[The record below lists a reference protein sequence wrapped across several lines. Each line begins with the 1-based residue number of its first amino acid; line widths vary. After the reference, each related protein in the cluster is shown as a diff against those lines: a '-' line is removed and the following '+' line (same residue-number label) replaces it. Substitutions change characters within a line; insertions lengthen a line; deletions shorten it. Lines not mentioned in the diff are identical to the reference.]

1 MHASSLIP
9 AAMRK
14 RALAALLP
22 QDCVMCGAAE
32 SQSVPA
38 QDHSSLLCGACHAD
52 LPWLPRPCC
61 PVCALPTPGAA
72 VCGRCI
78 ANPPHFDATRAAL
91 AYRYPIEPL
100 MQFYKYRGGVA
111 VGALLAK
118 LLGAAVSTAGPIDFI
133 AFVPLSG
140 ARLAER
146 GFNQALEIARP
157 LSKSLAIAL
166 RTDVCFRA
174 RHTGAQAALPYAE
187 RRKNVR
193 GAFACLEDLSGLRIA
208 VVDDVMTTGA
218 TLDEIAKTLK
228 KRGAIHVENWVVAR
242 ALPR

>member
-1 MHASSLIP
+1 
-9 AAMRK
+9 
-14 RALAALLP
+14 
-22 QDCVMCGAAE
+22 
-32 SQSVPA
+32 
-38 QDHSSLLCGACHAD
+38 
-52 LPWLPRPCC
+52 
-61 PVCALPTPGAA
+61 
-72 VCGRCI
+72 
-78 ANPPHFDATRAAL
+78 
-91 AYRYPIEPL
+91 

-111 VGALLAK
+111 VGALLGK

-133 AFVPLSG
+133 AFVPLSA

-157 LSKSLAIAL
+157 LSKSLATAL
-166 RTDVCFRA
+166 RTDVCVRV

>member
-1 MHASSLIP
+1 MQTSSLIP
-9 AAMRK
+9 AALRK

-32 SQSVPA
+32 SPTASA
-38 QDHSSLLCGACHAD
+38 QDHSSLLCDACRAD

-61 PVCALPTPGAA
+61 PVCALPTAGAA

-111 VGALLAK
+111 VGALLGK

-133 AFVPLSG
+133 AFVPLSA

-157 LSKSLAIAL
+157 LSKSLATAL
-166 RTDVCFRA
+166 RTDVCVRV